1 MEGHDMHIECLEVT
15 LQTIESLL
23 SSDKKTIAVG
33 TTSLRTL
40 ETIYWFGVKAMA
52 NPEIEKLDLT
62 QWEIY
67 DHWLKSPLPD
77 RKTSLE
83 ALLNWM
89 KKNNQIKIFA
99 QTQLLI
105 APGYSF
111 KMVSGLITNFHQPQ
125 STLLLLVAALLGENW
140 KTVYQSA
147 LDNNYRFLSYGDS
160 SLLLTDEL

>member
-1 MEGHDMHIECLEVT
+1 
-15 LQTIESLL
+15 
-23 SSDKKTIAVG
+23 
-33 TTSLRTL
+33 L

-67 DHWLKSPLPD
+67 DHWLKYPLPD
-77 RKTSLE
+77 RKTALE
-83 ALLNWM
+83 ALLKWM
-89 KKNNQIKIFA
+89 KKNNQTKIFA

-111 KMVSGLITNFHQPQ
+111 KMVSGIITNFHQPQ

-140 KTVYQSA
+140 KAVYQSA

-160 SLLLTDEL
+160 SLLLTDES